1 MVKALDLKS
10 TGFSPRGFESYWQLH
25 FLRKNNTWRS
35 RGGRPREVDLSL
47 GPHLTLHGTKKAVI
61 GTLSQVQ
68 TTALYNDY
76 VP

>member
-10 TGFSPRGFESYWQLH
+10 IGFLRREFDSYWRLH

-47 GPHLTLHGTKKAVI
+47 GPRLTLHGIKKTVI
-61 GTLSQVQ
+61 GTS
-68 TTALYNDY
+68 ALFCPGECLD
-76 VP
+76 

>member
-1 MVKALDLKS
+1 MVKALDLNS

-61 GTLSQVQ
+61 GT
-68 TTALYNDY
+68 YGY
-76 VP
+76 